1 MKSLR
6 SIKVSASRSAKKS
19 KINQLIYNQ
28 SSLIEEIGNHHEEYP
43 VEQIDDIE
51 GEDIRHLDIN
61 GHYNWY
67 GNDRND
73 IGEDNE
79 RPDHMQDD
87 NDNEDDNIEID
98 PVS

>member
-28 SSLIEEIGNHHEEYP
+28 SSLIEEIGNHLEEYP

-51 GEDIRHLDIN
+51 REDIRHLDIN
-61 GHYNWY
+61 SHYNWF
-67 GNDRND
+67 GND

-87 NDNEDDNIEID
+87 NDNEDDDIEID